1 MMDGAPAKTKASRG
15 QTKLII
21 VGLITAMEEVIA
33 NATGKAPLLLIDDLA
48 SELDSRAKLKAIQL
62 LTRIKTQAFFT
73 AIEYNML
80 ANLFSSPVQVF
91 HVEQGQ
97 VVTD

>member
-1 MMDGAPAKTKASRG
+1 MDGAPAKTKASRG

-21 VGLITAMEEVIA
+21 VGLIAAMEEVIA
-33 NATGKAPLLLIDDLA
+33 TAAGKAPLLLIDDLA
-48 SELDSRAKLKAIQL
+48 SELDSHAKLKAIQL
-62 LTRIKTQAFFT
+62 LTRVKTQAFFT

-80 ANLFSSPVQVF
+80 SDLFTSPVKVF

-97 VVTD
+97 IVAD